1 MATAAV
7 EYIPVD
13 EVVFREDLYPR
24 AKRDP
29 ALVQLTLGQL
39 CPDVCPPHLTDHPGA
54 DLGGGIVY
62 PLGSVSAW
70 FIEKQWEFDAN
81 KVTTSV
87 YFIRQRN
94 GGPTKIGFATDVN
107 ARLAALQ
114 TAHAQPLHVAG
125 VWPGATSDDEKRLH
139 AKFADKRLS
148 GEWFDLTDDE
158 LEVAIHDR

>member
-1 MATAAV
+1 MAVAYQHTQEAHMTTTAV

-24 AKRDP
+24 VKRDP

-70 FIEKQWEFDAN
+70 FIEKQWE
-81 KVTTSV
+81 
-87 YFIRQRN
+87 
-94 GGPTKIGFATDVN
+94 
-107 ARLAALQ
+107 
-114 TAHAQPLHVAG
+114 
-125 VWPGATSDDEKRLH
+125 
-139 AKFADKRLS
+139 
-148 GEWFDLTDDE
+148 
-158 LEVAIHDR
+158 VAINGR